1 MPGFEHG
8 LNRAI
13 GSFLSGILIGFLLKA
28 FSITGF
34 LDEYFIST
42 LIILLGL
49 ASVLDYMTKMKY
61 WSTTYILGFISGYS
75 LVAYMFG
82 IDIFMLV
89 LMFFALYIIARRV
102 FK

>member
-13 GSFLSGILIGFLLKA
+13 GFFLSGILTGLILKV

-61 WSTTYILGFISGYS
+61 WSTTYILGFIFGYT

-82 IDIFMLV
+82 TDIFTLI
-89 LMFFALYIIARRV
+89 LLFFAIYIIAGRV
-102 FK
+102 FR

>member
-13 GSFLSGILIGFLLKA
+13 SSFLSGVFTGFILKA
-28 FSITGF
+28 FSFTGF
-34 LDEYFIST
+34 LDEHLISVFT
-42 LIILLGL
+42 IMLGL
-49 ASVLDYMTKMKY
+49 ASVLDFATKMRY
-61 WSTTYILGFISGYS
+61 WSTTYVLGFIFGYS

-82 IDIFMLV
+82 IDVFTLIV
-89 LMFFALYIIARRV
+89 MFFAIYIIARRI